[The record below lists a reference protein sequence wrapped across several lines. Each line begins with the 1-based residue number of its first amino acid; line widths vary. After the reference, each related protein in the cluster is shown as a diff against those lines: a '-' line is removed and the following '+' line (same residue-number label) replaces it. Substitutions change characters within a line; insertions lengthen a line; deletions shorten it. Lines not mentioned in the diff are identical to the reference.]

1 VSVPALALLL
11 ACVTPTDDSDSLV
24 VTVVSPATTL
34 IRGTILRV
42 RAEAWHRISEG
53 SGAEKATASFVFSSD
68 SQSVATVENQPDG
81 SAIVTGVN
89 TGRTVIRATP
99 VDYQDAQPG
108 LLPLRVTNTVEIDS
122 VVPDT
127 VRYGDQLVV
136 YGVGLDRIARVSLGE
151 VNLIPDSA
159 GFSANPGGEGQGRFW
174 VPYPASTGRVLAVAA
189 EGFSAPAARSTV
201 VVPASTFAT
210 PDGSAALVDLDGPA
224 GQPGAPLFAN
234 PALVFLQQDSIG
246 PYFRFT
252 RTDTTRAVS
261 IVISTS
267 EPVVQSLQPFVA
279 PAVGKAAFVASD
291 LSPWSIGLD
300 RQYCKRALLFTAPG
314 VDFGSRPATLVR
326 AFAGMPRAALEM
338 VVQGGSPGRFAIE
351 VVDGYLT
358 GDPRIAPDRLEE
370 NDFCEGADDPA
381 KRLILT
387 EPRAE
392 RLTID
397 NPYEV
402 DWIRFTVPGEPDV
415 PQLLTIR
422 SAARPLAATD
432 ASDLA
437 LHVAPIDSFSGE
449 ETVSDWIAQAD
460 VPGSEEILTFELVPG
475 DYYLAVTD
483 VAGVVTPYSLCL
495 ALGSTCVLPE

>member
-1 VSVPALALLL
+1 
-11 ACVTPTDDSDSLV
+11 
-24 VTVVSPATTL
+24 
-34 IRGTILRV
+34 
-42 RAEAWHRISEG
+42 
-53 SGAEKATASFVFSSD
+53 
-68 SQSVATVENQPDG
+68 
-81 SAIVTGVN
+81 
-89 TGRTVIRATP
+89 
-99 VDYQDAQPG
+99 
-108 LLPLRVTNTVEIDS
+108 
-122 VVPDT
+122 
-127 VRYGDQLVV
+127 
-136 YGVGLDRIARVSLGE
+136 
-151 VNLIPDSA
+151 
-159 GFSANPGGEGQGRFW
+159 
-174 VPYPASTGRVLAVAA
+174 
-189 EGFSAPAARSTV
+189 
-201 VVPASTFAT
+201 
-210 PDGSAALVDLDGPA
+210 VDLDGPA
-224 GQPGAPLFAN
+224 GQPGATLFAN
-234 PALVFLQQDSIG
+234 PALAFLQQDSVG

-279 PAVGKAAFVASD
+279 PAAGKAAFVASD

-314 VDFGSRPATLVR
+314 VDFGSHPATLVR